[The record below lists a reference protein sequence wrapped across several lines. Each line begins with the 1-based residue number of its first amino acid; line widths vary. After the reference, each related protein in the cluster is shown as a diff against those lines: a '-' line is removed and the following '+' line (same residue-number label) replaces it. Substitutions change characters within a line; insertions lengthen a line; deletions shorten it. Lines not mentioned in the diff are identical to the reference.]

1 VLTIFR
7 NPYGR
12 RSGRVKTFFTIV
24 AILVFAGILFA
35 GGIMATNYKHAG
47 NLIKVYSL
55 VKSQYLEEVSTT
67 KLVDGAISG
76 MVESLEDPYSA
87 YLDAETYSH
96 LQEQIRG
103 TFGGLGIL
111 VGIADDYLTVVRAYE
126 GTPAHEE
133 GIRAGDKIEAIDG
146 KDARGMDLETAVGIM
161 RGPVGTK
168 IELSL
173 LREGREEP
181 LKVTLTRREISVPTV
196 EGRIIE
202 DTKIAH
208 VGIAQF
214 NEKTPGELESTLGNL
229 KEQGM
234 QALILDLRN
243 NPGGEL
249 VAAKE
254 VADKF
259 IPGGPVVTVDYRVG
273 KDYTYEA
280 DDNYLDI
287 PLVVLVN
294 GNSASASE
302 IVAGAIKDTGVG
314 KLLGTTTFGK
324 GIVQTV
330 FPLDNG
336 AALKLTTARYLTPE
350 GHNIHG
356 KGIAPDIKVSQGSLE
371 GEDLQLRKAVEL
383 LEGSV

>member
-24 AILVFAGILFA
+24 AILVFVGILFA

-133 GIRAGDKIEAIDG
+133 GIRAGDKIESIDG

-280 DDNYLDI
+280 DEQCLDI

-356 KGIAPDIKVSQGSLE
+356 KGIVPDIKVSQGSLE

>member
-1 VLTIFR
+1 MLTIFR

-314 KLLGTTTFGK
+314 KLVGTTTFGK

-350 GHNIHG
+350 GYNIHG

>member
-1 VLTIFR
+1 MTIFR

-24 AILVFAGILFA
+24 AILVFVGILFA

-133 GIRAGDKIEAIDG
+133 GIRAGDKIESIDG

-280 DDNYLDI
+280 DEQCLDI

-356 KGIAPDIKVSQGSLE
+356 KGIVPDIKVSQGSLE

>member
-1 VLTIFR
+1 LTIFR

-24 AILVFAGILFA
+24 AILVFVGILFA

-133 GIRAGDKIEAIDG
+133 GIRAGDKIESIDG

-280 DDNYLDI
+280 DEQCLDI

-356 KGIAPDIKVSQGSLE
+356 KGIVPDIKVSQGSLE

>member
-1 VLTIFR
+1 MTIFR